1 MLADRAGCV
10 FVAEVRL
17 SQNLRMSPSPVLRLV
32 ARQRIRGRRRA
43 GAWIGALTVV
53 AATFAAFL
61 AAPGVAL
68 AQERTADELA
78 ISGTARA
85 GRTVIEGVRFTV
97 EQDDAVIGEAVTDA
111 EGKWSIDIE
120 EPGTY
125 LVSIDVESLPD
136 GVSLRDPDVTSRELE
151 VVDRP
156 ISAIFALT
164 GDIAGDGGDGAA
176 PASSGIDS
184 DFERYIDRAASGVRV
199 GSLVALAAVGLS
211 LIYGVTGLV
220 NFAHA
225 EMVGFGA
232 IVTWTVE
239 DVTSLPLIV
248 AALVGVVFGAGLGLV
263 LENGLFGP
271 LRRRRLSLI
280 SMMVVSIGLA
290 FVLRYLFLIYF
301 GSERKFFRDFRI
313 QTNYDVGPL
322 SLPPKDYFIIV
333 FALTVLVTIGLL
345 LQRTKLGTAM
355 RAVADNRDL
364 AESSGIDVRRTILA
378 VWIAGSALAALGGIM
393 LGITQQVSWQM
404 GERQLLLIF
413 AAVTLGGLGTAYG
426 AMVGGLAIGIASE
439 MSTLWLDNDLKFL
452 VALTVLIIILIV
464 RPQGV
469 LGQRER
475 FG

>member
-1 MLADRAGCV
+1 MAMPALATRRHRPTRRAWAARFGL
-10 FVAEVRL
+10 AT
-17 SQNLRMSPSPVLRLV
+17 LV
-32 ARQRIRGRRRA
+32 AILA
-43 GAWIGALTVV
+43 GLAVPVAVGA
-53 AATFAAFL
+53 
-61 AAPGVAL
+61 
-68 AQERTADELA
+68 QDRTADLE
-78 ISGTARA
+78 ISGTARV
-85 GRTVIEGVRFTV
+85 GRDAVEGVRFVV
-97 EQDDAVIGEAVTDA
+97 ELDGELVGEAVTDG
-111 EGKWSIDIE
+111 EGKWEIPLDQ
-120 EPGTY
+120 PGSY
-125 LVSIDVESLPD
+125 VVVIDVESLPD
-136 GVSLRDPDVTSRELE
+136 GVSLRDPTVTSREIE

-156 ISAIFALT
+156 IAAIFALQGEVAGGT
-164 GDIAGDGGDGAA
+164 GGSTPATSGAL
-176 PASSGIDS
+176 DS
-184 DFERYIDRAASGVRV
+184 DFERYLDRAASGVRV

-239 DVTSLPLIV
+239 DITGMPLV
-248 AALVGVVFGAGLGLV
+248 LAAAVGIAFGAVLGLV

-271 LRRRRLSLI
+271 LRARRLSLI

-301 GSERKFFRDFRI
+301 GSDRKFFQDFRI
-313 QTNYDVGPL
+313 QKNFDLGPL

-333 FALTVLVTIGLL
+333 IALLVLVSVGLL

-378 VWIAGSALAALGGIM
+378 VWIAGSALAALGGTL
-393 LGITQQVSWQM
+393 LGVTQQVSWQM

>member
-1 MLADRAGCV
+1 
-10 FVAEVRL
+10 
-17 SQNLRMSPSPVLRLV
+17 
-32 ARQRIRGRRRA
+32 
-43 GAWIGALTVV
+43 
-53 AATFAAFL
+53 
-61 AAPGVAL
+61 
-68 AQERTADELA
+68 
-78 ISGTARA
+78 
-85 GRTVIEGVRFTV
+85 
-97 EQDDAVIGEAVTDA
+97 
-111 EGKWSIDIE
+111 
-120 EPGTY
+120 
-125 LVSIDVESLPD
+125 
-136 GVSLRDPDVTSRELE
+136 
-151 VVDRP
+151 
-156 ISAIFALT
+156 
-164 GDIAGDGGDGAA
+164 
-176 PASSGIDS
+176 
-184 DFERYIDRAASGVRV
+184 
-199 GSLVALAAVGLS
+199 
-211 LIYGVTGLV
+211 
-220 NFAHA
+220 
-225 EMVGFGA
+225 
-232 IVTWTVE
+232 
-239 DVTSLPLIV
+239 
-248 AALVGVVFGAGLGLV
+248 
-263 LENGLFGP
+263 
-271 LRRRRLSLI
+271 
-280 SMMVVSIGLA
+280 MMVVSIGLA